1 MLDVIVENIGKRER
15 LVLCRGTQKGGKLQ
29 ARNKEL
35 LLLPAPDCQDTR
47 RENLPGVADRSVHPD
62 KTLQVQASSHT
73 AVGFLLRQRGDECCY
88 APPQSISI
96 LKVKRWIRLLIKL
109 KERRESPPKGTFQDK
124 VLVGGEW
131 CLDQL
136 GIWWWGSRRCQ
147 RGLYFLSAQLPETFP
162 KLGLSLPHTLELT
175 IDRKTNKQTRKSV
188 SNIAKTRT
196 NSHILKDWSS
206 QLLRGAVQGGS
217 RIEVNN
223 GHFLGAMGY
232 NGFFLREPLA
242 SMVFRWFCS
251 PLTITINYFFNNW
264 PLDSM
269 VFQWFWGHST
279 IAI

>member
-1 MLDVIVENIGKRER
+1 MQVWSCVTSIGRMIDVIVENIGKRER

-62 KTLQVQASSHT
+62 KTLQVQASPHT

-88 APPQSISI
+88 APTQSISI

-251 PLTITINYFFNNW
+251 PLTITITINYFF
-264 PLDSM
+264 
-269 VFQWFWGHST
+269 
-279 IAI
+279 